1 MKPDLVDRPWH
12 LDDNPT
18 GLTELEVSS
27 GMVLG
32 DDSVG
37 SSGFGGGPGPGA
49 GADPLVTLRHL
60 ARRVLA
66 TPPCVVAFSGGR
78 DSSALLA
85 VLADEAR
92 RQGMS
97 PPVAVTSRW
106 DDDEASNETN
116 WQEDVIRAVGV
127 TEWEIIRPGE
137 DLDLLGPE
145 AAATLEQTG
154 LMWPPPAYALQPMIR
169 LARGGVF
176 LSGEGGDEAFGL
188 WPHGTFW
195 SALRGRRVPRRSDV
209 RAMALACAPRFY
221 RRRHWQREMPPYQ
234 DWLRQDA
241 LRRVARSLADDQ
253 SGDPLRWDRYQLVQQ
268 GRRAVAL
275 TQQTLEGL
283 CGLAGASFTAPF
295 LDERFLRTL
304 AAWGG
309 WLGRGGRTEAMT
321 ALFSDL
327 LPGAVLGRETKASF
341 GGVFWGPAS
350 RHFAETWDGSGLND
364 SIVDAEALR
373 RAWLA
378 PLPVYGSALPLHA
391 AWLYARR
398 ERQSAAPG

>member
-176 LSGEGGDEAFGL
+176 LSGEGGTRRSGCGLMEPSGLPSGAAGFPVGRTYGRWPWPALRVSTGGGTGSGRCLPIRTGSVRMPSAVWPGL
-188 WPHGTFW
+188 WPMISLATPSGGTGT
-195 SALRGRRVPRRSDV
+195 SSYSRAGGPLPSPNRRS
-209 RAMALACAPRFY
+209 RACAVWP
-221 RRRHWQREMPPYQ
+221 E
-234 DWLRQDA
+234 
-241 LRRVARSLADDQ
+241 
-253 SGDPLRWDRYQLVQQ
+253 
-268 GRRAVAL
+268 
-275 TQQTLEGL
+275 
-283 CGLAGASFTAPF
+283 
-295 LDERFLRTL
+295 
-304 AAWGG
+304 
-309 WLGRGGRTEAMT
+309 
-321 ALFSDL
+321 
-327 LPGAVLGRETKASF
+327 
-341 GGVFWGPAS
+341 PAS
-350 RHFAETWDGSGLND
+350 LPPFSTSGS
-364 SIVDAEALR
+364 
-373 RAWLA
+373 
-378 PLPVYGSALPLHA
+378 
-391 AWLYARR
+391 
-398 ERQSAAPG
+398 